1 MSKWTRD
8 SAELERRIARA
19 LIVGEYTDERAID
32 YLGRTS
38 RADTRSAE
46 GA

>member
-1 MSKWTRD
+1 MSKWSKS
-8 SAELERRIARA
+8 SAELKRRIARA

-46 GA
+46 GS